1 MTLVNNWFSLEKD
14 SEKNLIT
21 ITFESSATNSEFDDY
36 LEQYKNLYNR
46 NETFTVIFDARKISN
61 LSPSQIFKKAALMQS
76 MKTIHKKHLKHFYVI
91 ANSKYTVNIIK
102 SMFSIIKPVVPYNI
116 YNTIEEITIL

>member
-21 ITFESSATNSEFDDY
+21 ITFESSATDSEFDYY
-36 LEQYKNLYNR
+36 LEQYKNLYR
-46 NETFTVIFDARKISN
+46 ENETITIIFDARKINN
-61 LSPSQIFKKAALMQS
+61 LSLSQIFKKAALMQS
-76 MKTIHKKHLKHFYVI
+76 MKAIHKKQLKHFYVV
-91 ANSKYTVNIIK
+91 ANSNYTINIIK

>member
-21 ITFESSATNSEFDDY
+21 ITFESSATNSEFDNY

-46 NETFTVIFDARKISN
+46 NEIFTVIFDARKISN

-76 MKTIHKKHLKHFYVI
+76 MKAIHKKHLKHFYVI
-91 ANSKYTVNIIK
+91 ANSKYTLNIIK

-116 YNTIEEITIL
+116 YNTIEEISIL